1 MTNFYCNNK
10 VPRSLSSSFFL
21 SLSLSHSQ
29 THTDS
34 RTQLI
39 YSPVAGLNSLFLVHS
54 LSLSFLP
61 TQHPS
66 LPLSYSFKN
75 SISLP
80 LSLSLSYSLVNI
92 SLLILDTGANTLT
105 LSFSN
110 PFLSHTISLP
120 LSLSLLL
127 HCFLTLLLVKR
138 IMTFHQG
145 FNELA
150 FHPFAGFSL
159 KSRSSFT
166 SDRLR

>member
-120 LSLSLLL
+120 LSLSPSPL
-127 HCFLTLLLVKR
+127 FSDIASREAYNDFSSR
-138 IMTFHQG
+138 IQRACISSVRRLQS
-145 FNELA
+145 EVA
-150 FHPFAGFSL
+150 FFIHI
-159 KSRSSFT
+159 
-166 SDRLR
+166 

>member
-80 LSLSLSYSLVNI
+80 LSLSLSFLLPRKYISFNLGHWCEYSH
-92 SLLILDTGANTLT
+92 SLFLKPFSLT
-105 LSFSN
+105 HNLSPSLSLSFSIV
-110 PFLSHTISLP
+110 F
-120 LSLSLLL
+120 
-127 HCFLTLLLVKR
+127 
-138 IMTFHQG
+138 
-145 FNELA
+145 
-150 FHPFAGFSL
+150 
-159 KSRSSFT
+159 
-166 SDRLR
+166 

>member
-92 SLLILDTGANTLT
+92 SLLILDTVANTLT

-110 PFLSHTISLP
+110 PFLSHTNEEFDLWRVQCS
-120 LSLSLLL
+120 SKSQ
-127 HCFLTLLLVKR
+127 LTNKCSP
-138 IMTFHQG
+138 F
-145 FNELA
+145 FSKLA
-150 FHPFAGFSL
+150 KPGAIVTNKF
-159 KSRSSFT
+159 
-166 SDRLR
+166 